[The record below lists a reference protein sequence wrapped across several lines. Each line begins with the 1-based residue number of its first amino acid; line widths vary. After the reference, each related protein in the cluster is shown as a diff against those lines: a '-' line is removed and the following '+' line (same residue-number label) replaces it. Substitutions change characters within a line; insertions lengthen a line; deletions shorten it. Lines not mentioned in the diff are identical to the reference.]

1 MRLTAPLALAVAA
14 SAVAAAFVVPVL
26 ASGGPAPAPAS
37 AAPAS
42 AAPSA
47 LQRDA
52 DAIRD
57 LGVTG
62 VQARVTGPDGR
73 SQVVTSGVADV
84 RTKRPVPPDGRF
96 RFASVTK
103 TFTATV
109 VLQLVGEGRLSLDDT
124 VEHVLPGVVHGN
136 GNDGRR
142 ITVRNLLQHT
152 GGLHDD
158 MPSIDSPESYDLH
171 RLDTHT
177 AEEFVARAMRHEPY
191 FAPGTDWKYSNTGY
205 ILLGMI
211 IERVTGNPWD
221 AEVRDRVLRPLGMNH
236 TAFPDGSPRIT
247 GPHARGYQRFETGG
261 LTDVTENRDSAWAG
275 AAGGLIG
282 TTADLDRFLRALD
295 AGRLLRPA
303 EQGEMR
309 RGVPVKGP
317 LATVWAGAKDGL
329 GLFTRP
335 LTCGGTYSFH
345 SGDILGYKTR
355 NAVTFDGRRS
365 VVISMSTM
373 LEDTMDHAVQQENAA
388 STLIDNALCGTR

>member
-1 MRLTAPLALAVAA
+1 MIKNALTWRPDVRMPALLALAAAAVAA
-14 SAVAAAFVVPVL
+14 SAV
-26 ASGGPAPAPAS
+26 PAS
-37 AAPAS
+37 A

-47 LQRDA
+47 LRRDA

-73 SQVVTSGVADV
+73 SHVVTSGVADI
-84 RTKRPVPPDGRF
+84 RTKRPVPTSGRF
-96 RFASVTK
+96 RIASVTK
-103 TFTATV
+103 TFTATT

-124 VEHVLPGVVHGN
+124 VERVLPGVVRGD
-136 GNDGRR
+136 GNDGRK

-152 GGLHDD
+152 SGLHDD
-158 MPSIDSPESYDLH
+158 MPGIDSPESYALH

-177 AEEFVARAMRHEPY
+177 AEEFVARAMRHAPD
-191 FAPGTDWKYSNTGY
+191 FRPGTSWRYCNTGY
-205 ILLGMI
+205 LLLGMI
-211 IERVTGNPWD
+211 IQKVTGNPWNV
-221 AEVRDRVLRPLGMNH
+221 EVRDRILRPLAMDD
-236 TAFPDGSPRIT
+236 TTFPGESPRIR
-247 GPHARGYQRFETGG
+247 GPHARGYQLFETGG

-275 AAGGLIG
+275 AAGGLIS

-303 EQGEMR
+303 EQREMR
-309 RGVPVKGP
+309 RSVPVQGP
-317 LATVWAGAKDGL
+317 LAEVWPGAEDGL

-355 NAVTFDGRRS
+355 NAVTAGGRRS

-373 LEDTMDHAVQQENAA
+373 LEDTMEHAVQQENAA
-388 STLIDNALCGTR
+388 SALIDHALCGTR